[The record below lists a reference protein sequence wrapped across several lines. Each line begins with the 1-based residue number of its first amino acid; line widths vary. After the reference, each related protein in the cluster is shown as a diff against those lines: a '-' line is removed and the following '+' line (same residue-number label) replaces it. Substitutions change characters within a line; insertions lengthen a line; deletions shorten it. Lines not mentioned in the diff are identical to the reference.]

1 MASREAQL
9 VDLQLIIETPENV
22 VLAYPLAGPAPRLAA
37 YAVDFVLRAV
47 VLAFAFIFLNF
58 VIGIVAGGLSAGLS
72 LLLMFLMNWF
82 YYVIC
87 EGCFRGRT
95 PGKWLFSLRVVQEQ
109 GFPISFWSAC
119 LRNML
124 RAVDSLPLYGI
135 GWITMLFAGKF
146 RRLGD
151 LAARTVVI
159 EERQVY
165 LPRQPLVLERMKPLP
180 REEVGPYVPPSAT
193 LALIED
199 FLTRRYV
206 LTHRR
211 GHEMAL
217 VLSRALA
224 KKLNYSGDPR
234 QVLEFPMAFLAR
246 VFVTYAGLRGG
257 SRRAAESE
265 QAEVVR
271 QRNARAAS

>member
-1 MASREAQL
+1 MPSRDAQL

-22 VLAYPLAGPAPRLAA
+22 VLAYPLAGPAVRVAA
-37 YAVDFVLRAV
+37 YLIDLCIRVVSMI
-47 VLAFAFIFLNF
+47 VLAIFLRLG
-58 VIGIVAGGLSAGLS
+58 IGSISGGLSTGLF
-72 LLLMFLMNWF
+72 LLLLFLMNWGYF
-82 YYVIC
+82 VFF
-87 EGCFRGRT
+87 EGWFHGRT
-95 PGKWLFSLRVVQEQ
+95 PGKRMFSLRVVQEQ
-109 GFPISFWSAC
+109 GYPLTFWSAF

-124 RAVDSLPLYGI
+124 RAADCLLLYGI
-135 GWITMLFAGKF
+135 GWITMLLAGKF

-180 REEVGPYVPPSAT
+180 REEVGSYVPPSST

-217 VLSRALA
+217 VLARALG
-224 KKLNYSGDPR
+224 KKLNYRGDPR
-234 QVLEFPMAFLAR
+234 QVQEYPMAFLAR
-246 VFVTYAGLRGG
+246 VFVTFSGLRGG
-257 SRRAAESE
+257 TKGHSESGGANAETLL
-265 QAEVVR
+265 
-271 QRNARAAS
+271 ARTAS